1 VKFWKIGVVL
11 TLALTLVLGATL
23 PALAASNG
31 TETDKVGGKLYQ
43 RLYRGEVS
51 DIDESSFTIQQE
63 DDEVVISVN
72 DGTRFFKVN
81 VSRPPFAILGHGL
94 LQTAVEQQERTET
107 ATQEKTRLK
116 ANIQNNLLNKFQIF
130 GRLKAAVPRQQ
141 GVMPQRQEAISQEAQ
156 LALQE
161 RQRLAEAYDNGDDQ
175 DRPKRLQGNLHWMCP
190 FGEEVTFDDLAIEDQ
205 VVVWAVPN
213 DGDPLAKLVLI
224 MEAAAYQRITGEVTD
239 VDESSLTIMPLS
251 GDDEITFEYDDDT
264 VFNLRLQGT
273 PFLEGQE
280 VVVIYTDDDDPPLAK
295 VVTAGAR
302 VFCLSASE

>member
-1 VKFWKIGVVL
+1 M
-11 TLALTLVLGATL
+11 
-23 PALAASNG
+23 
-31 TETDKVGGKLYQ
+31 
-43 RLYRGEVS
+43 
-51 DIDESSFTIQQE
+51 
-63 DDEVVISVN
+63 VISVN

-81 VSRPPFAILGHGL
+81 ISRPPFAILGHGL

-116 ANIQNNLLNKFQIF
+116 ANVQNNLLNKFQIF
-130 GRLKAAVPRQQ
+130 GKPEVAAPQKQ
-141 GVMPQRQEAISQEAQ
+141 GVMPQRREAISEETR

-161 RQRLAEAYDNGDDQ
+161 RQRLAEADNGGDQ
-175 DRPKRLQGNLHWMCP
+175 DKARRLQGNLRWMCP

-205 VVVWAVPN
+205 VIVWTVPN

-239 VDESSLTIMPLS
+239 VDESSLTVMPLS

-273 PFLEGQE
+273 PFLEGQKA
-280 VVVIYTDDDDPPLAK
+280 VVIYTDEDDPPLAK
-295 VVTAGAR
+295 VVTVRAR
-302 VFCLSASE
+302 VFSLSASE

>member
-1 VKFWKIGVVL
+1 MKVWKIGVVL
-11 TLALTLVLGATL
+11 TLALALVLGATL

-31 TETDKVGGKLYQ
+31 TETDKVDGKLHQ

-63 DDEVVISVN
+63 DDDVVISVN

-81 VSRPPFAILGHGL
+81 ISRPPFAILGHGL

-116 ANIQNNLLNKFQIF
+116 ANVQNNLLNKFQIF
-130 GRLKAAVPRQQ
+130 GKPEVAAPQKQ
-141 GVMPQRQEAISQEAQ
+141 GVMPQRREAISEETR

-161 RQRLAEAYDNGDDQ
+161 RQRLAEADNGGDQ
-175 DRPKRLQGNLHWMCP
+175 DKARRLQGNLRWMCP

-205 VVVWAVPN
+205 VIVWTVPN

-239 VDESSLTIMPLS
+239 VDESSLTVMPLS

-273 PFLEGQE
+273 PFLEGQKA
-280 VVVIYTDDDDPPLAK
+280 VVIYTDEDDPPLAK
-295 VVTAGAR
+295 VVTVRAR
-302 VFCLSASE
+302 VFSLSASE

>member
-1 VKFWKIGVVL
+1 MKVWKIGVVL
-11 TLALTLVLGATL
+11 AVALALVLGTTL
-23 PALAASNG
+23 PGLAASNG
-31 TETDKVGGKLYQ
+31 TETDKVGGNIYQ

-63 DDEVVISVN
+63 DDDVVISVN

-81 VSRPPFAILGHGL
+81 VPQQPFAILGHGL
-94 LQTAVEQQERTET
+94 LQAAVEEQERTET
-107 ATQEKTRLK
+107 APQEKTRLK
-116 ANIQNNLLNKFQIF
+116 ANIQNNLLNKFQVF
-130 GRLKAAVPRQQ
+130 GKPDVAAPEQQ
-141 GVMPQRQEAISQEAQ
+141 KVMQQRKEAISEETQ

-161 RQRLAEAYDNGDDQ
+161 RQRLAEVDNGEDQ
-175 DRPKRLQGNLHWMCP
+175 DKQKRLQGNLRWMSP
-190 FGEEVTFDDLAIEDQ
+190 FGEEVTFSDLAIEDQ
-205 VVVWAVPN
+205 VIVWAVPN

-224 MEAAAYQRITGEVTD
+224 MESAAYQRVTGEVTD

-280 VVVIYTDDDDPPLAK
+280 AVVIYTDEDDPPLAK
-295 VVTAGAR
+295 VVTVGAR
-302 VFCLSASE
+302 VFSLSVSE

>member
-1 VKFWKIGVVL
+1 MKFWKIGVVL

-31 TETDKVGGKLYQ
+31 TETDKVGGRLRQ
-43 RLYRGEVS
+43 HLYRGEVS

-81 VSRPPFAILGHGL
+81 IRQQPFAILGHGL
-94 LQTAVEQQERTET
+94 LQTVAEQPEQTET
-107 ATQEKTRLK
+107 ATQEQTRLK
-116 ANIQNNLLNKFQIF
+116 ANIQNTLLNKFQVF
-130 GRLKAAVPRQQ
+130 GRPEAAVPRQQ
-141 GVMPQRQEAISQEAQ
+141 GVMPQRQEAISEETR

-161 RQRLAEAYDNGDDQ
+161 RQRLAEADNGGDQ
-175 DRPKRLQGNLHWMCP
+175 DKARRLQGNLRWMRP

-205 VVVWAVPN
+205 VIVWAVPN

-239 VDESSLTIMPLS
+239 VDESSLTVMPLS

-264 VFNLRLQGT
+264 IFNLRLQGT
-273 PFLEGQE
+273 PFLKGQKAA
-280 VVVIYTDDDDPPLAK
+280 VIYTDEEDPPLAK
-295 VVTAGAR
+295 VVTVGAR
-302 VFCLSASE
+302 VFSLQASE

>member
-1 VKFWKIGVVL
+1 MKVWKIGIVL
-11 TLALTLVLGATL
+11 TLALALVLGATL

-31 TETDKVGGKLYQ
+31 TETDEVGGRLHQ
-43 RLYRGEVS
+43 HLYRGEVS
-51 DIDESSFTIQQE
+51 DIDESSFTIQQG

-72 DGTRFFKVN
+72 DDARFFKVN

-94 LQTAVEQQERTET
+94 LQTAAEQPEQTET
-107 ATQEKTRLK
+107 STQEQTRLK
-116 ANIQNNLLNKFQIF
+116 ANIQNNLLNKFQVF
-130 GRLKAAVPRQQ
+130 GRPEAAAPRQQ
-141 GVMPQRQEAISQEAQ
+141 GVMQQRQEAISEETA

-161 RQRLAEAYDNGDDQ
+161 RQRLAEADNGDDQ
-175 DRPKRLQGNLHWMCP
+175 GVARRLLGNLRWMRP

-205 VVVWAVPN
+205 VIVWAVPN

-239 VDESSLTIMPLS
+239 VDESSLTVMPLS
-251 GDDEITFEYDDDT
+251 GDDEITFQYDEDT

-280 VVVIYTDDDDPPLAK
+280 VVVVYTDEEDPPLAK
-295 VVTAGAR
+295 VVTVGAR
-302 VFCLSASE
+302 VFSLSTSE